1 MENVKRVPVVLQ
13 MEAVECGAASLA
25 MILAYYKRFIPLE
38 KMRIDCNVTRDGS
51 LAKYIVK
58 AAAKHELETKAYKM
72 DPEQIRQRQDFP
84 MIIHWNFNH
93 FVVLCGF
100 RGTDAVIND
109 PASGRI
115 RVPAEVFD
123 RSFTGIALCFRP
135 GEAFERIGM
144 PAQTG
149 GFIKKMCRGQKAAFV
164 FVIVL
169 GAVYSLLNGLPPV
182 FYKIFTDRILLGGS
196 PEWLPAL
203 LFAML
208 ATGTGMLLAGGLQ
221 VLFAKRLQAQLRIRE
236 AAVFFRK
243 LFRLPAAFFD
253 QRFCGDIVS
262 RQQDGQEIIS
272 LFFERILPAL
282 MEVIL
287 MLCLYGLMFSLDV
300 RMSLVAAAAGIL
312 QLLAALL
319 RARHYGNLGRNL
331 SRDSGK
337 LSGVKLSGISM
348 IETIKASGAEQ
359 GLLERILGY
368 QTRYDNARLE
378 LEKSRIRLGIL
389 PGLMAGL
396 SNGIILILGI
406 YAVFEGKQTIGTL
419 AAFQAF
425 LQLCFSPMTSFAQG
439 IQAAQEMKGNVERVQ
454 DVLEYEDDPLSGG
467 AALPGSDVLPET
479 ENDPLSGGAVL
490 PEMEND
496 PLSGGAVLPETEN
509 AGRLTGRLCV
519 RDISF
524 GYSPVTE
531 PLIRSFSMEAEPGK
545 VIALAGGSGSGK
557 STVAKLLC
565 GLYPCASGAV
575 LYDDVRLEKL
585 DIRLL
590 RRSVAVVDQQ
600 IALFGGTVRD
610 NITMWDDSIRQEKVI
625 QACKDACIHQDIMA
639 RKHGYQHVI
648 REGGSDFSGG
658 QRQRME
664 IARALVKD
672 PSVLIMDEATSALDV
687 MTEQKVMDAVRRRGM
702 TCVVI
707 AHRLSTIR
715 DADEIIMLEC
725 GVIKERGTH
734 EELMAADGAYAALL
748 RADEEG
754 ASPIKQES
762 AEQADVQKG
771 E

>member
-203 LFAML
+203 LLAML

-243 LFRLPAAFFD
+243 LLRLPAAFFD

-406 YAVFEGKQTIGTL
+406 YAVFEGQQTIGTL

-439 IQAAQEMKGNVERVQ
+439 LQAAQEMKGNVERVQ

-467 AALPGSDVLPET
+467 VALPET
-479 ENDPLSGGAVL
+479 ENDSLPGGA
-490 PEMEND
+490 
-496 PLSGGAVLPETEN
+496 ALPETGN
-509 AGRLTGRLCV
+509 TGRLTGRLCV

-575 LYDDVRLEKL
+575 LYDDVRLEEL